1 MGVVSRDRLAC
12 DRATLRLGATEVLT
26 SVTLGF
32 RSGEVTALLG
42 RNGAGK
48 TTLLRGLA
56 GLLAPAEGT
65 IALEGRA
72 VAAMN
77 PRDRA
82 ARIAFAAQR
91 PAVAADFRVEEVV
104 ALGRYALPADPG
116 RVAAAIGELGLEPF
130 RDRRFGALS
139 IGEQHRVALAR
150 ALAQLAPDGI
160 LLADEPFAAL
170 DLGEAERVR
179 SRLAAYARGGGTV
192 IASVHDPARAVA
204 LADRLVL
211 LDGRAVRLD
220 RSVASI
226 EAGDLASIGEAL
238 GARLVRVAAEGVR
251 TLAIAPPLP

>member
-1 MGVVSRDRLAC
+1 MSRGRLAC
-12 DRATLRLGATEVLT
+12 DRATLRLGETEVLT
-26 SVTLGF
+26 SATLEF
-32 RSGEVTALLG
+32 RPGEVTALLG

-56 GLLAPAEGT
+56 GLVAAAEGT
-65 IALEGRA
+65 ITLDGRA
-72 VAAMN
+72 VAAMG
-77 PRDRA
+77 PRERA
-82 ARIAFAAQR
+82 SRIAFAAQR
-91 PAVAADFRVEEVV
+91 PAVAADFLVEEVV

-116 RVAAAIGELGLEPF
+116 RVAAAIGDLGLEPF

-139 IGEQHRVALAR
+139 IGEQHRVSLAR

-179 SRLAAYARGGGTV
+179 SRLMAHARGGGTV
-192 IASVHDPARAVA
+192 VASVHDPARAVA

-211 LDGRAVRLD
+211 LDGRGVLLD
-220 RSVASI
+220 RTVASI
-226 EAGDLASIGEAL
+226 EAADLAAIGGAL
-238 GARLVRVAAEGVR
+238 GARLVRVEAEGVR

>member
-1 MGVVSRDRLAC
+1 VGVVSRDRLAC

-160 LLADEPFAAL
+160 LLADEPF
-170 DLGEAERVR
+170 GEAERVR